1 MRKIDRRIAALLLTL
16 VAIVAIKISID
27 LLPSQTD
34 KPAPGEPASGEPEAS
49 ATTDVVTQE
58 KKLAKVKALKEI
70 DVRFKQAIAMLHS
83 KRYGHAVTA
92 LQRVLKLAPEMPEA
106 HVNMGF
112 ALIGMEEYKAAGNY
126 FNRAID
132 LKGMQVNAY
141 YGLAVAL
148 EGMGDLMGAIGA
160 MESYLHL
167 VREDDKYKEKAQAA
181 LWEWRATVKQRKAPA
196 DRGKKTEPLADG
208 KRN

>member
-1 MRKIDRRIAALLLTL
+1 MLKRDRRIAAILLTL

-27 LLPSQTD
+27 LLPEQTG
-34 KPAPGEPASGEPEAS
+34 KPTEGVTADQL
-49 ATTDVVTQE
+49 TDE
-58 KKLAKVKALKEI
+58 KNLAKIKALKEVDI
-70 DVRFKQAIAMLHS
+70 RFKQAIAMLHA
-83 KRYGHAVTA
+83 KRYEHAVTA

-126 FNRAID
+126 FNRAIE
-132 LKGMQVNAY
+132 LKEMQVNAY

-148 EGMGDLMGAIGA
+148 EGMGDLIGAMGA

-167 VREDDKYKEKAQAA
+167 GNEDEKYRTKAQAA
-181 LWEWRATVKQRKAPA
+181 LWEWRETLKQRKA
-196 DRGKKTEPLADG
+196 LADSG
-208 KRN
+208 TKTGSPKGEKRN